1 MLQNLHVKNLALI
14 DECEVEFSDGLN
26 ILSGE
31 TGAGK
36 SIIIGSINLALGE
49 KVQKEMLRDNEK
61 PAFVELIFS
70 VEDPKIIE
78 ALRELDVEVE
88 DGCVILSRKITQSRA
103 VGRVNGEAVSV
114 SRMKEIASYLI
125 DIHGQHEHQSLLSKK
140 KHLDILDEYAKQPLG
155 DKKQQLSVTYKAY
168 RALKDEYEKSNIDN
182 EERSRELSFLEY
194 EVKEIEE
201 ASLVSGEDEE
211 LEAQFRKFSNGK
223 KIMEGVNAA
232 YSATGGEMESASELI
247 GRAVR
252 ELSLVSGYDE
262 DVEALESQL
271 SEIDSLLSDF
281 NHEISGY
288 ISQAEFDEETFY
300 ETQKRLDEINHLKSK
315 YGNSIDDILIALNEK
330 RERISVLNDYDSYL
344 QKLEQQLAKKEKEL
358 AQISDEVS
366 EIRQKSA
373 VKLVSEIK
381 SALND
386 LNFLDVQF
394 DMQFD
399 RLPDYTANGI
409 DAPEFLI
416 STNPGEPL
424 KPLGRVASGGELSRI
439 MLGIKTIMAE
449 NDHIESLIFDEID
462 SGISGRTA
470 QMVSEKMNELGRNH
484 QIICIT
490 HLPQIAA
497 MADAHFLIE
506 KAVENKSTVSRIRRL
521 TDNDSVAELARS
533 KNHRYRDGERTR
545 DESTCHG
552 EKNLTLSVYGAVD
565 YQYITGGQPYVPFG
579 MITCPFL
586 WIIIIISLCF
596 FDISDSSLLLYLLSF
611 SIIFSTSLIPCTSSG
626 VMALS
631 TSTSFCRII
640 VSPSGI
646 IFCSP
651 LRISTIS
658 VSGGSVRSFS
668 LWPHHR

>member
-232 YSATGGEMESASELI
+232 YSATGG
-247 GRAVR
+247 
-252 ELSLVSGYDE
+252 YDE

-315 YGNSIDDILIALNEK
+315 YGNSIDNILIALNEK

-366 EIRQKSA
+366 EIRQRSA

-424 KPLGRVASGGELSRI
+424 KPLGKVASGGELSRI

-521 TDNDSVAELARS
+521 TDNDSVAELARMLGGA
-533 KNHRYRDGERTR
+533 KITDTVM
-545 DESTCHG
+545 ESAREMKALAM
-552 EKNLTLSVYGAVD
+552 EKK
-565 YQYITGGQPYVPFG
+565 I
-579 MITCPFL
+579 
-586 WIIIIISLCF
+586 
-596 FDISDSSLLLYLLSF
+596 
-611 SIIFSTSLIPCTSSG
+611 
-626 VMALS
+626 
-631 TSTSFCRII
+631 
-640 VSPSGI
+640 
-646 IFCSP
+646 
-651 LRISTIS
+651 
-658 VSGGSVRSFS
+658 
-668 LWPHHR
+668 